1 MFKKN
6 WFMMMLALLALVAV
20 LAACGSGTTD
30 TTDSNESAAEPAAT
44 SETAAAV
51 AGKVGIVLPTKDEPR
66 WVQDETRFKEALAA
80 AGYDVEILFSQ
91 GDSAKE
97 KANVEDLITKGVQ
110 VLIIT
115 PQDGT
120 AAAAAAEAAQ

>member
-1 MFKKN
+1 MKSIVT
-6 WFMMMLALLALVAV
+6 LLAILAIMALVS
-20 LAACGSGTTD
+20 CGGGA
-30 TTDSNESAAEPAAT
+30 NEPAGNTTGASDT
-44 SETAAAV
+44 PAVEV

-66 WVQDETRFKEALAA
+66 WVQDETRFKEALQA

-110 VLIIT
+110 VIIIT
-115 PQDGT
+115 PHDGT
-120 AAAAAAEAAQ
+120 A